1 MSIISMPKEL
11 REKLGEEES
20 LALIKML
27 NEQQDDTKN
36 SVIETA
42 ELRFEKKLTEEASEI
57 RIDLAETEKRFDRRL
72 TEEISGVRQDLA
84 ETEKR
89 FDRRLT
95 EEISGVRQDLAE
107 TEKRF
112 DRRLTEEI
120 SGVRQ
125 DMSKHHGNTVKWM
138 FIFWIGQIGVL
149 LGVLLTFFK

>member
-1 MSIISMPKEL
+1 MSIISIPKKL

-20 LALIKML
+20 VELIKML

-95 EEISGVRQDLAE
+95 EEISGVRQD
-107 TEKRF
+107 
-112 DRRLTEEI
+112 
-120 SGVRQ
+120 
-125 DMSKHHGNTVKWM
+125 MYKHHSNTVKWM